1 MFYKQRTGRDGKAG
15 WQQGLRQSRG
25 YDMNGPGV
33 ETLEVYYS
41 FCRQATRFLLEMIWH
56 MS

>member
-1 MFYKQRTGRDGKAG
+1 MFYKQRTGRDGKAE

-41 FCRQATRFLLEMIWH
+41 FCRQATRFLLEMI
-56 MS
+56 